1 MKNKHRIDL
10 YKKSQQSINSTRSP
24 HDIVR
29 FLMENLLN
37 SMKNVLVYSENLASD
52 DLKDF
57 SKKELAIVKS
67 KNASKALT
75 IIYSLQISLDFDK
88 TPEIAKNLFQIY
100 EFCRVQII
108 EALLKKTISGLNKAI
123 FALEDIL
130 DGWKEI
136 KPESL

>member
-1 MKNKHRIDL
+1 MKNQDRIDL

-24 HDIVR
+24 HDIVK

-37 SMKNVLVYSENLASD
+37 SMKNVLTYSENIKKD
-52 DLKDF
+52 NLKDL

-75 IIYSLQISLDFDK
+75 IIYSLQVSLDFDK

-100 EFCRVQII
+100 EYCRVQII
-108 EALLKKTISGLNKAI
+108 QALLKKTISGLSKAI
-123 FALEDIL
+123 NALEDIL
-130 DGWKEI
+130 DGWREI
-136 KPESL
+136 KPEHS